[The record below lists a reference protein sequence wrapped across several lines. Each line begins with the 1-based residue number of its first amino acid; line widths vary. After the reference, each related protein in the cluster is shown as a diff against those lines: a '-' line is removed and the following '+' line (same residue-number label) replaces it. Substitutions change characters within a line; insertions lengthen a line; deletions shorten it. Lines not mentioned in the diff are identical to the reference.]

1 MYSERSDSD
10 TVNSKSS
17 SHSAVERFASSLT
30 SEGIKK
36 GDSERIDKASL
47 WASASEMRVVST
59 EAQME

>member
-1 MYSERSDSD
+1 MNSERSDSD
-10 TVNSKSS
+10 PVNSESS

-36 GDSERIDKASL
+36 GDSERINRASS